1 MKYLSN
7 LKIVHIGL
15 GKTGTTT
22 LQKNIFPDICDHYKI
37 NYLDSNIFKKKD
49 LNKNT
54 YHPLANVDKIDLPE
68 NFLLSN
74 ENLVGTD
81 WRPQNF
87 EKAFQLNKKIF
98 DQECKILISIRKPS
112 DLLNSTYLTSIHQF
126 KLIKE
131 KDFFV
136 YEKDADISNKKFNLY
151 YFDYEKLIN
160 LYKSYFKHVVV
171 VKYEDI
177 FKLDFLDNFFD
188 IKKEFKEKLIEK
200 IKKNHLNKSFS
211 TTGVKIFFLLNKF
224 FNLKK
229 FHDLINKKIF
239 DLKYKDN
246 NLYNKIRKKFLAQ
259 LLIRQKIHQFDSIKF
274 FYKKYKIN
282 EKNLPI
288 NIEKLNEK
296 YFTYK

>member
-1 MKYLSN
+1 MKHLSN

-22 LQKNIFPDICDHYKI
+22 LQNIIFPEICDYYKI
-37 NYLDSNIFKKKD
+37 NYLDLNILKKKN

-54 YHPLANVDKIDLPE
+54 YHPLANVDKFDLPE

-74 ENLVGTD
+74 EDLVGTE

-112 DLLNSTYLTSIHQF
+112 DLLNSTYITAIHQF
-126 KLIKE
+126 NLIKE

-224 FNLKK
+224 FNLSK
-229 FHDLINKKIF
+229 FNEFISKKIY
-239 DLKYKDN
+239 DQKYKEN
-246 NLYNKIRKKFLAQ
+246 NLFNRVRKKILAQ
-259 LLIRQKIHQFDSIKF
+259 FIIRQKIHQFDRIKI

-288 NIEKLNEK
+288 NIEKLNKK
-296 YFTYK
+296 YLSY